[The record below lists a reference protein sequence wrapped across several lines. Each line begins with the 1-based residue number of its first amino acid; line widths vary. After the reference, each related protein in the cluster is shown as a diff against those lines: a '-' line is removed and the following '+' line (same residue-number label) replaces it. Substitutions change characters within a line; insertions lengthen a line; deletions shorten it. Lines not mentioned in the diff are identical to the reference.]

1 MTKQII
7 VVGHKKPDNDSIA
20 GAVIYADLKNKL
32 EARAAEAAGR
42 EAEVEYVPCC
52 LGPLPPES
60 AWVLAENGFAE
71 PRLISCATEVCPDDP
86 KVVLVD
92 HNELTQCVDGLADAE
107 VVEIVD
113 HHRIADVS
121 TANPIQ
127 FINLPWGSTATIIAA
142 MYRYYGVEITKEI
155 AQVLLS
161 AMLTDTVILS
171 SPTTTDVDRKT
182 VPELAEIAG
191 VDYKEFGMGLFL
203 KREGDGPVPIERLVG
218 GDAKEFKVRDT
229 TVLIGQFETV
239 DLSRV
244 LSREDEIR
252 AYMDK
257 LVEENG
263 YEFVLFFATDIV
275 AKGSQFFVQGNR
287 AIVNEVF
294 GIECTGEGGTWMPG
308 VMSRKKQVAAPI
320 LAW

>member
-1 MTKQII
+1 MTKSII
-7 VVGHKKPDNDSIA
+7 VVGHKKPDNDSIV
-20 GAVIYADLKNKL
+20 GAVIYSDLKNKL
-32 EARAAEAAGR
+32 EARAAKAEGR
-42 EAEVEYVPCC
+42 EVAITYVPCC

-60 AWVLAENGFAE
+60 EWVLAENGFAT
-71 PRLISCATEVCPDDP
+71 PRLIATANEVEPADP

-142 MYRYYGVEITKEI
+142 MYKYYDVEVTREI
-155 AQVLLS
+155 ATALLS
-161 AMLTDTVILS
+161 AVLTDTVILS
-171 SPTTTDVDRKT
+171 SPTTTEVDCTTAADLAKLADVD
-182 VPELAEIAG
+182 I
-191 VDYKEFGMGLFL
+191 KEFGMGLFL
-203 KREGDGPVPIERLVG
+203 KREGDGPVPIERLVA
-218 GDAKEFKVRDT
+218 GDAKEFKVRDN

-244 LSREDEIR
+244 TSREEEIR
-252 AYMDK
+252 AYMSK
-257 LVEENG
+257 LVQEKG

-275 AKGSQFFVQGNR
+275 AKGSQFFVEGND

-294 GIECTGEGGTWMPG
+294 GITCCQGGNWMPG

-320 LAW
+320 LAY

>member
-1 MTKQII
+1 MTKSII
-7 VVGHKKPDNDSIA
+7 VVGHKKPDNDSIV
-20 GAVIYADLKNKL
+20 GAVIYSDLKNKL
-32 EARAAEAAGR
+32 EARAAEAEGR
-42 EAEVEYVPCC
+42 EIEVEYVPCC
-52 LGPLPPES
+52 LGALPPES

-71 PRLISCATEVCPDDP
+71 PRLIATATEVAPEEP

-107 VVEIVD
+107 VVEVVD

-127 FINLPWGSTATIIAA
+127 FINLPWGSTATIVTA
-142 MYRYYGVEITKEI
+142 MYKYYGVEVTKEI
-155 AQVLLS
+155 ATVLLS
-161 AMLTDTVILS
+161 AILTDTVILS
-171 SPTTTDVDRKT
+171 SPTTTEVDRTT
-182 VPELAEIAG
+182 VAELAEIAD
-191 VDYKEFGMGLFL
+191 VDFKEFGMGLFL

-218 GDAKEFKVRDT
+218 GDAKEFKVREN

-244 LSREDEIR
+244 TSREAEIR
-252 AYMDK
+252 EYMAK
-257 LVEENG
+257 LVEENN

-275 AKGSQFFVQGNR
+275 AKGSQFFVEGNV

-294 GIECTGEGGTWMPG
+294 GIECGEGGTWMPG

-320 LAW
+320 LAY